1 MWHLVTSNMATIQC
15 ALSMDQRK
23 HLTQY
28 IMQTLLIDE
37 QIYIRYVMF
46 GCSISGVDAVFLGLM
61 QNFWG

>member
-1 MWHLVTSNMATIQC
+1 
-15 ALSMDQRK
+15 MDQRK

-46 GCSISGVDAVFLGLM
+46 GCSISGVNTAFLGLM
-61 QNFWG
+61 QYFWG